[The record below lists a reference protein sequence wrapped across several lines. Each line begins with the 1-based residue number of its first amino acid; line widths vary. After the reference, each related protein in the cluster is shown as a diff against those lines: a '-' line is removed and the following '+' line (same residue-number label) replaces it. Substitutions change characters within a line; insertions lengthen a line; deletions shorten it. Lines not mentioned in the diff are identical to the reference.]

1 MEDKRARKIGLIE
14 ENQEINFQSCF
25 VAFKKRRRKKK
36 DGIYSTAELE
46 KQLPVVAVN
55 IFQVNH
61 ITTN

>member
-1 MEDKRARKIGLIE
+1 MKDKRVRKIGLTE
-14 ENQEINFQSCF
+14 ENQKINFQSCF
-25 VAFKKRRRKKK
+25 VAFKKEEGKKK